1 MYNYQYLLIM
11 FDTNHFHPMLVHFPI
26 ALTMV
31 GALLEVVRFLI
42 KKRETK
48 LPCGEVLLYLAAASA
63 AIALSSG
70 FLFTSTFSGKPLEVR
85 NLHLIL
91 ASLTTLVLLLTS
103 FCYLLYRFGKQKQKI
118 FYMSGLAFYLLS
130 AVLVGATGFM
140 GGNLVYTYMI
150 GL

>member
-1 MYNYQYLLIM
+1 M
-11 FDTNHFHPMLVHFPI
+11 FDTTHFHPMLVHFPI

-31 GALLEVVRFLI
+31 GALFEAVRFVF
-42 KKRETK
+42 KKTETK

-63 AIALSSG
+63 VITLLSG

-91 ASLTTLVLLLTS
+91 ASLTTLVLVKTS
-103 FCYLLYRFGKQKQKI
+103 FFYLLYRFGKQKRKL
-118 FYMSGLAFYLLS
+118 FYMSGLVFYMLS
-130 AVLVGATGFM
+130 ALLVGATGFM